1 MSLFVAFGAK
11 STVDFREVPEL
22 VRAVQSQL
30 LPGCA
35 DRPCVGEP
43 RVAARDRLLS
53 EMSGDLRDPVAPAC
67 SEDELST
74 DADHRA
80 ILARR
85 DLLMVV
91 AMTGLLAS
99 CDGTSS
105 PAGPKGRDAAPSTSR
120 HCHYD
125 HTFSYCSCASSAG
138 FCVPDCGWCGW
149 RRRAAGGLRRGK
161 ELCLRLHYIAAPS
174 AVRWCKTCALLSRQP
189 SSPRKA
195 CICVL
200 KDDRIE
206 GIGIAAR
213 GQRGG
218 SASAEATG

>member
-43 RVAARDRLLS
+43 RVTARDRLLS
-53 EMSGDLRDPVAPAC
+53 EMSGDLRGDSVAPAC

-105 PAGPKGRDAAPSTSR
+105 PAGPKGRDAAPSPQDTAITITPSPIVLVPPAP
-120 HCHYD
+120 D
-125 HTFSYCSCASSAG
+125 SACQTVDG
-138 FCVPDCGWCGW
+138 ADGD
-149 RRRAAGGLRRGK
+149 GGLP
-161 ELCLRLHYIAAPS
+161 E
-174 AVRWCKTCALLSRQP
+174 
-189 SSPRKA
+189 A
-195 CICVL
+195 C
-200 KDDRIE
+200 D
-206 GIGIAAR
+206 AAR
-213 GQRGG
+213 
-218 SASAEATG
+218 SCVCVCII